1 MGSGLGVLLGELP
14 VPALRRLQLLLHGYH
29 QAGQGGLSV
38 RLMASGSWLAWMRLN
53 KQKGNDIFAG
63 AGGKHCTAAPNH
75 SLSTKLSA
83 LASVFVECDYQ
94 A

>member
-1 MGSGLGVLLGELP
+1 
-14 VPALRRLQLLLHGYH
+14 
-29 QAGQGGLSV
+29 
-38 RLMASGSWLAWMRLN
+38 MRLD